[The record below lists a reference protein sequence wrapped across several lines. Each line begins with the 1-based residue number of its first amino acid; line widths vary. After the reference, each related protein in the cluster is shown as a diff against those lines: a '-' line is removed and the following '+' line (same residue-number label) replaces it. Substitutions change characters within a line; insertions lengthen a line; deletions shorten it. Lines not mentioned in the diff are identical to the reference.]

1 MITLHF
7 KGGLNSFFKGKFH
20 QQHQT
25 VKVLENFPRG
35 KELLIWTTFSL
46 TSIPFLGF
54 VALGVGIG
62 LPWGVLPVFLH
73 GAVGGALGFCGV
85 CGYLL
90 LGVVAG
96 LRGIFSWVLSERGNF
111 NCWQIFYF
119 GGGDGGSWALA
130 YCFMGFRHFLGIS

>member
-1 MITLHF
+1 M
-7 KGGLNSFFKGKFH
+7 
-20 QQHQT
+20 
-25 VKVLENFPRG
+25 KVLENFLRG
-35 KELLIWTTFSL
+35 KELLIWTTFSQ

-54 VALGVGIG
+54 VALGVGIA

-96 LRGIFSWVLSERGNF
+96 LEGIFSWVLSEPGKFKVLGNF
-111 NCWQIFYF
+111 LF
-119 GGGDGGSWALA
+119 
-130 YCFMGFRHFLGIS
+130 